1 MMAYIAP
8 KPSLG
13 RGRKRGGEGKMGPSP
28 WKQSITRNRK
38 VSRLMISKACE
49 GRCKRSARLNARSRK
64 ETAARGLKT
73 KSLASPREMRF
84 GARRSMSL
92 GGGTA
97 PQEGRRRP
105 LKSRLL
111 LANVATPATNSVGPD
126 ALGVPGPCFAAR
138 ETSGMLQMISW
149 RKNAWPS
156 RPPPSMFGQRFK
168 RAPFRSG
175 ISSGDDA
182 STLVTP
188 GSFPLVRR
196 SHGYPVFLPRLE
208 IGRRCVAFA
217 CLFMTTR

>member
-1 MMAYIAP
+1 
-8 KPSLG
+8 
-13 RGRKRGGEGKMGPSP
+13 
-28 WKQSITRNRK
+28 
-38 VSRLMISKACE
+38 
-49 GRCKRSARLNARSRK
+49 
-64 ETAARGLKT
+64 
-73 KSLASPREMRF
+73 MRF

-92 GGGTA
+92 CGGTA
-97 PQEGRRRP
+97 PQEGRRYP

-126 ALGVPGPCFAAR
+126 ALGVSGPCFAAR

-182 STLVTP
+182 WTLVTP

-208 IGRRCVAFA
+208 IGRRLRRLRMPVHDDAVRLSPECCGCQMNFRPPVDRRLRQNEGPIRSRPRRPQSPS
-217 CLFMTTR
+217 C